1 MLPSKSGKLMIF
13 VFRKGE
19 DPFHLERTICKAT
32 LSAPD
37 PNLPAFSALW
47 LKESE
52 PGVFVLIN
60 VVCNAC
66 FETH

>member
-13 VFRKGE
+13 VLRKGE

-37 PNLPAFSALW
+37 PNLPAFSAVAKREQARCLC
-47 LKESE
+47 LD
-52 PGVFVLIN
+52 
-60 VVCNAC
+60 
-66 FETH
+66 